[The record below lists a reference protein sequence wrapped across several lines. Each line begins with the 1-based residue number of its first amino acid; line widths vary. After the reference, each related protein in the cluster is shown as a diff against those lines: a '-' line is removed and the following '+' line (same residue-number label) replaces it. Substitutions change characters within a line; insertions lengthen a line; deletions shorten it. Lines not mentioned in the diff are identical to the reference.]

1 MITDE
6 EKISRLYKQGKEP
19 GPSADL
25 DNIILSA
32 AREAVQDDAA
42 QDRQQANKSATVRS
56 PLVNSPFSGGWRVSA
71 SIAAV
76 LVITVILVPLLQQEE
91 ITPTVSGVADETPV
105 LIKEQELIRE
115 TVKASDVRKSGAAKE
130 NTEVKKTVK
139 NRSKMTVLQ
148 QDQASQLPPV
158 PAGTLNANT
167 FSSGKQ
173 FSAEE
178 KITPVRTAPE
188 KSERLLSPVQE
199 PQPASAAV
207 GATVH
212 DQEQKASVEIKQQA
226 MGVLDAAKKSSVTM
240 AAKPWMQKIR
250 QLIAQGDLD
259 LARQELDEFKLRYP
273 GEYIDQSIV
282 NLLK

>member
-1 MITDE
+1 MTTDD

-76 LVITVILVPLLQQEE
+76 LVIPVILVPLLQQEE

-139 NRSKMTVLQ
+139 NRSKMAVLQ

-250 QLIAQGDLD
+250 RLIAQGDLD

-273 GEYIDQSIV
+273 GEDIDQSIV